1 MTAPQD
7 FLALDLNSLTAA
19 ELADLATHWLWN
31 EVPCQYCD
39 AWVPSRDEPDV
50 LRTRRYEVCPDCE
63 AKFQE
68 NKASLDVTRD
78 TLAGCRNAP

>member
-7 FLALDLNSLTAA
+7 FLALDPDSLTAA
-19 ELADLATHWLWN
+19 ELADLATHWLLN

-39 AWVPSRDEPDV
+39 AWVPSRDEPMYYE
-50 LRTRRYEVCPDCE
+50 LGGMEVCPDCE

-68 NKASLDVTRD
+68 NKASLDVTTG